1 MHANTLMPLDNC
13 TVKRGLLYTTPTGQD
28 PGIEMAGC
36 TVKMGLPLKTT
47 SAASESGTLMATTCA
62 KKSLIGDYVHRP
74 GMSHDALVD
83 ALGGSIVTE
92 SDGTVC
98 YYNQKGK
105 LHRTGGPAVTFC
117 DGTCCW
123 FIDGTE
129 LSEEEFSERVASSG
143 YLMK

>member
-1 MHANTLMPLDNC
+1 
-13 TVKRGLLYTTPTGQD
+13 
-28 PGIEMAGC
+28 
-36 TVKMGLPLKTT
+36 
-47 SAASESGTLMATTCA
+47 
-62 KKSLIGDYVHRP
+62 
-74 GMSHDALVD
+74 MSHDALVD